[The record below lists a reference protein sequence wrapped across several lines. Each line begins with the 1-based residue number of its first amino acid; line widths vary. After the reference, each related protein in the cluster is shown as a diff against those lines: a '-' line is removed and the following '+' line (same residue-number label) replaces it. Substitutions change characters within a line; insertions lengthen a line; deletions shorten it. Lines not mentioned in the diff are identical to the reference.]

1 MKILS
6 KICFL
11 TLATLILVSCN
22 KDFTISPIQADSF
35 IKLFGS
41 FQLDQGEDV
50 KQTADGGYAILGT
63 ITTPENGTDLYLIKT
78 DKYGNK
84 EWSNTLGGKNNDLG
98 SAFQVTSDGGFVLIG
113 TITDTIPSG
122 SNYTDVFLVKI
133 SSSGN
138 EEWSKQIGGTGNQRG
153 NYIQLT
159 SDEGFIIT
167 GSTDAII
174 SGETDVLLLKTN
186 SLGDSLWSK
195 TIGFEGNDYGTCVQE
210 DNNNSGYII
219 IGTTSNSNTGQA
231 NTNIL
236 LVQTNYSGGIRTA
249 ETVGGLGFDEG
260 RKLQVLSDGYVFTG
274 TTTTLGGTT
283 SMILVKLEGN
293 IYSEPVFEKQF
304 GGSNLSEGNAVITTD
319 DGGFA
324 LVGSLEFAASK
335 DVYFI
340 KTDEQG
346 NEQITERFGGSS
358 NETGFAVEQTSDG
371 GFILVGST
379 EFEGNSMITLI
390 KINSEGKLEGN

>member
-1 MKILS
+1 MRILS
-6 KICFL
+6 KIYFFSI
-11 TLATLILVSCN
+11 ATLILVSCN
-22 KDFTISPIQADSF
+22 KDFTISPEQADSF

-41 FQLDQGEDV
+41 FQWDQGVDV
-50 KQTADGGYAILGT
+50 KQTTDGGYAILGT
-63 ITTPENGTDLYLIKT
+63 TTTPENGTDLYLIKT

-84 EWSNTLGGKNNDLG
+84 EWSKTIGGKNNDLG
-98 SAFQVTSDGGFVLIG
+98 SAFQITSDGGFVLIG
-113 TITDTIPSG
+113 AITDTTSSG

-138 EEWSKQIGGTGNQRG
+138 EEWSKQIGGIGNQRG

-174 SGETDVLLLKTN
+174 NGETDVFLLKTN

-210 DNNNSGYII
+210 DNNNGYII
-219 IGTTSNSNTGQA
+219 IGTTSNSKTGQA

-249 ETVGGLGFDEG
+249 ETFGGLEFDEG
-260 RKLQVLSDGYVFTG
+260 KELQVLSDGYVFTG
-274 TTTTLGGTT
+274 TTSLGGTT

-346 NEQITERFGGSS
+346 DELITERFGGSS
-358 NETGFAVEQTSDG
+358 DETGFAVEQTSDG

-390 KINSEGKLEGN
+390 KINAQGSLKVD

>member
-6 KICFL
+6 NICFL
-11 TLATLILVSCN
+11 TFAALILISCN
-22 KDFTISPIQADSF
+22 KDFTISPGQADSF

-41 FQLDQGEDV
+41 FQWDQGVDV
-50 KQTADGGYAILGT
+50 KQTADGGYALLGT
-63 ITTPENGTDLYLIKT
+63 TTTLENGTDLYLIKT

-84 EWSNTLGGKNNDLG
+84 EWSNTLGGKYNDLG

-113 TITDTIPSG
+113 TITYTIPSG

-138 EEWSKQIGGTGNQRG
+138 EEWSKQIGGAGNQSG

-167 GSTDAII
+167 GSTDSIM
-174 SGETDVLLLKTN
+174 SGETDVLLLRTN

-195 TIGFEGNDYGTCVQE
+195 TIGFEGNDYGSCVQE
-210 DNNNSGYII
+210 DNNNGYII
-219 IGTTSNSNTGQA
+219 IGTTSNSKTGQA

-249 ETVGGLGFDEG
+249 ETFGGPGFDEG
-260 RKLQVLSDGYVFTG
+260 NKLQVLSDGYVFTG
-274 TTTTLGGTT
+274 TTSLGGTT

-293 IYSEPVFEKQF
+293 IYSEPAFEKQY
-304 GGSNLSEGNAVITTD
+304 GESNLSEGNAVITTD

-340 KTDEQG
+340 KTDEHG
-346 NEQITERFGGSS
+346 DELINERFGGSS
-358 NETGFAVEQTSDG
+358 DETGFAVEQTTDK
-371 GFILVGST
+371 GFIIVGST

-390 KINSEGKLEGN
+390 KITAQGSLEVD

>member
-22 KDFTISPIQADSF
+22 KDFTISPTQADTF

-41 FQLDQGEDV
+41 FQWDQGVDV

-63 ITTPENGTDLYLIKT
+63 TTTPENGTDLYFIKT

-84 EWSNTLGGKNNDLG
+84 EWSKFLGGKYNDLG

-133 SSSGN
+133 SSSGD
-138 EEWSKQIGGTGNQRG
+138 EEWSKQLGGTGNQSG

-174 SGETDVLLLKTN
+174 SGETDVFLLKTN

-210 DNNNSGYII
+210 DNNSGYII
-219 IGTTSNSNTGQA
+219 IGTTSNSKTGQA

-249 ETVGGLGFDEG
+249 ETFGGLGFDEG
-260 RKLQVLSDGYVFTG
+260 KKLQVLSDGYVFTG
-274 TTTTLGGTT
+274 TTTLGGTT

-346 NEQITERFGGSS
+346 NELITEKFGGSS
-358 NETGFAVEQTSDG
+358 DETGFAVEQTSDG

-390 KINSEGKLEGN
+390 KINSEGKLDSN

>member
-41 FQLDQGEDV
+41 FQWDQGVDV

-63 ITTPENGTDLYLIKT
+63 TTTTENGTDLYLIKT
-78 DKYGNK
+78 DKYGNE

-98 SAFQVTSDGGFVLIG
+98 SAFQVTSDGGFVLVG
-113 TITDTIPSG
+113 TITDTTS
-122 SNYTDVFLVKI
+122 SETNYTDVFLVII

-138 EEWSKQIGGTGNQRG
+138 EEWSKQIGGIGNQRG

-210 DNNNSGYII
+210 DNNNGYII

-249 ETVGGLGFDEG
+249 ETFGGLGFDEG
-260 RKLQVLSDGYVFTG
+260 KKLQVLSDGYVFAG
-274 TTTTLGGTT
+274 TTTLVGGTP

-293 IYSEPVFEKQF
+293 IYSDPVFEKKF

-346 NEQITERFGGSS
+346 DEQITEKFGGSS
-358 NETGFAVEQTSDG
+358 DETGFAVEQTGDG

-390 KINSEGKLEGN
+390 KINSEGKLESN

>member
-41 FQLDQGEDV
+41 FQWDQGVDV

-63 ITTPENGTDLYLIKT
+63 TTTTEKGTDLYLIKT
-78 DKYGNK
+78 DKYGNE
-84 EWSNTLGGKNNDLG
+84 EWSKTLGGKKNDVG

-113 TITDTIPSG
+113 TITDTTS
-122 SNYTDVFLVKI
+122 SETNYTDVFLVKI

-138 EEWSKQIGGTGNQRG
+138 EEWSKQIGGIGNQRG

-167 GSTDAII
+167 GSTDPII

-186 SLGDSLWSK
+186 SLGDSLWSI
-195 TIGFEGNDYGTCVQE
+195 TTGFEGNDYGTCVQE
-210 DNNNSGYII
+210 DNNSGYII
-219 IGTTSNSNTGQA
+219 IGTTSKSNTGQA

-236 LVQTNYSGGIRTA
+236 LVQTNYSGGIRTQGKF
-249 ETVGGLGFDEG
+249 GGLGFDEG
-260 RKLQVLSDGYVFTG
+260 KKLQVLSDGYVFTG
-274 TTTTLGGTT
+274 TTTMGDTT

-293 IYSEPVFEKQF
+293 IYSDPVFEKQF

-346 NEQITERFGGSS
+346 DEQINEKFGGSS
-358 NETGFAVEQTSDG
+358 DETGFAVEQTSDG
-371 GFILVGST
+371 GFIIVGST

>member
-22 KDFTISPIQADSF
+22 KDFTISPTQADSF

-41 FQLDQGEDV
+41 FQWDQGVDV

-63 ITTPENGTDLYLIKT
+63 TTTLENGTDLYFIKT

-84 EWSNTLGGKNNDLG
+84 EWSDTLGGKNNDLG
-98 SAFQVTSDGGFVLIG
+98 SAFQVTSDGGFILVG
-113 TITDTIPSG
+113 TITDTTSSE

-210 DNNNSGYII
+210 DNNSGYII
-219 IGTTSNSNTGQA
+219 IGTTSNSKTGQA

-249 ETVGGLGFDEG
+249 ETFGGLGFDEG

-274 TTTTLGGTT
+274 TTTLGVTT
-283 SMILVKLEGN
+283 SMIFVKLEGN

-304 GGSNLSEGNAVITTD
+304 GGSNLTEGNAVITTD

-346 NEQITERFGGSS
+346 NELITEKFGGSGD
-358 NETGFAVEQTSDG
+358 ETGFAVEQTSDG

-390 KINSEGKLEGN
+390 KINAQGSLKVD